1 MTILRANIALVMVVR
16 NEPRLG
22 RAIASL
28 TNGVVKP
35 DKVYL
40 VDNGSTDREALELI
54 AAAQEALALA
64 GIACDFR
71 RNEENLEVGTVR
83 SKVFHDIR
91 GDRGIDLVTCLD
103 GDDELGKETLSAF
116 QQVYR
121 ACQGEVDVIVP
132 REIVYRYD
140 SDEHRF
146 EALGLMIPE
155 INTAKPN
162 ASRSEVQ
169 AWVDLTRVGATFAI
183 RVAALA
189 QYNGFSKRW
198 VDDEWVWKF
207 TGWAK
212 RRARFAYAEVSA
224 VTSYQYWQHDTRVDP
239 NYARR
244 KEHTAARRFRT
255 ARRALQ
261 N

>member
-1 MTILRANIALVMVVR
+1 MTILRAIIALVMVVR
-16 NEPRLG
+16 NELQLG

-40 VDNGSTDREALELI
+40 VDNGSDNVQALELI
-54 AAAQEALALA
+54 ANAREALALA

-71 RNEENLEVGTVR
+71 RNEENLDVGAVR
-83 SKVFHDIR
+83 SKIYHDIR
-91 GDRGIDLVTCLD
+91 GNRGIDLVTCLD
-103 GDDELGKETLSAF
+103 GDDELGVETLNAF
-116 QQVYR
+116 QQAYR
-121 ACQGEVDVIVP
+121 ACQGEADVIVP
-132 REIVYRYD
+132 REIAYRYD
-140 SDEHRF
+140 SDKHRI
-146 EALGLMIPE
+146 EALELVTPRIS
-155 INTAKPN
+155 TARPN

-183 RVAALA
+183 RRKALA
-189 QYNGFSKRW
+189 QYNGFSRCETH
-198 VDDEWVWKF
+198 DEWVWKF

-212 RRARFAYAEVSA
+212 RHARFAYAEVSA
-224 VTSYQYWQHDTRVDP
+224 VTSYQYWQHDLDADS

-244 KEHTAARRFRT
+244 KKLTARRFRT
-255 ARRALQ
+255 ARRALLQ